1 MLLGGESFLYYKH
14 YFMDMNNTAGHQ
26 PEQENEI
33 SFNTSRRRFFQLA
46 GGLAGAGLLVASCRR
61 TPASDT
67 YLGEGD
73 LALLNYLYIL
83 KQLTVA
89 FYTQAVN
96 TTYYGITASEVELQ
110 IELRDQEV
118 AHREFLKT
126 ILGPNAVKAIT
137 PQMSAV
143 TFADKTSFLT
153 HAAILEDLSASA
165 YTGVIKVLK
174 DHSYIQYFSKMSSVD
189 ARHAGYVHD
198 ILNPNSFASGM
209 NVLDSNALNWITS
222 PSQGMAQLGN
232 YIETRFDTSKLP
244 TF

>member
-1 MLLGGESFLYYKH
+1 
-14 YFMDMNNTAGHQ
+14 MNNTAGLQ
-26 PEQENEI
+26 PEQDNG
-33 SFNTSRRRFFQLA
+33 SAFNSSRRRFFQLA
-46 GGLAGAGLLVASCRR
+46 GGLAGAGLLIASCRR

-73 LALLNYLYIL
+73 LALLNYMYVL

-89 FYTQAVN
+89 FYNQAIA
-96 TTYYGITASEVELQ
+96 TPYYDITASEVELQ

-126 ILGPNAVKAIT
+126 ILGPNAVKNIT

-153 HAAILEDLSASA
+153 HAATLENLSASA
-165 YTGVIKVLK
+165 YAGVIKVLT
-174 DHSYIQYFSKMSSVD
+174 DQSYVQYFSKMASVD
-189 ARHAGYVHD
+189 ARHAGYVQD

-209 NVLDSNALNWITS
+209 NVLDSNAHNWVTS
-222 PSQGMAQLGN
+222 PSLGMAQLSN
-232 YIETRFDTSKLP
+232 YIETRFDISKLP